1 MDGAAGHSCDNRGTG
16 EPQDMKK
23 VGELIQG
30 MSRIER
36 LLHAVHWS
44 LTLEPGSCNDYREE
58 DAQPCDDGCSPL
70 WVGM

>member
-1 MDGAAGHSCDNRGTG
+1 MYGAAGHSCDNRGTG

-36 LLHAVHWS
+36 LLHADSQAVHWS
-44 LTLEPGSCNDYREE
+44 QAAAMTTGRRMLSLVMMGVVLY
-58 DAQPCDDGCSPL
+58 G
-70 WVGM
+70 